1 VRHASV
7 GGDSCERSERYGDTK
22 RLRALLDYYDVA
34 GVAGLGNAQIEMIV
48 ENQMKKCGTQTLGG
62 THVSAA
68 NVTATPNAYVRFW
81 IITMLLVLMGLA
93 TLKLR

>member
-1 VRHASV
+1 
-7 GGDSCERSERYGDTK
+7 
-22 RLRALLDYYDVA
+22 
-34 GVAGLGNAQIEMIV
+34 MIV